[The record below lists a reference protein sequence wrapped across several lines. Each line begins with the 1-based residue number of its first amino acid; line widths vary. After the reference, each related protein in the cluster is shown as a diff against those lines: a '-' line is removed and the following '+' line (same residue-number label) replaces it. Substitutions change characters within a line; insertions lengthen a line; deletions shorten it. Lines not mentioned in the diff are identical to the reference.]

1 MVRIQKAFR
10 LSEEA
15 IHAIEER
22 DRSKYRTAQEYIEA
36 LILHSDK
43 KTTIETLAYKIDGLE
58 KKISTLKEE
67 MKRENEEQ
75 IRRLETLFGRCLAE
89 TERKEQRRITSYQSV
104 PPDEVI

>member
-1 MVRIQKAFR
+1 MSKTMKSFR
-10 LSEEA
+10 LSDEA
-15 IHAIEER
+15 IRAIEER

-43 KTTIETLAYKIDGLE
+43 KTTIETLVDKIDGLE
-58 KKISTLKEE
+58 EEISTLKEE

-75 IRRLETLFGRCLAE
+75 MQRLEALFGRCLAE
-89 TERKEQRRITSYQSV
+89 IERKEQRRIVSYQSA

>member
-22 DRSKYRTAQEYIEA
+22 DRSKYRTAQEYIEG
-36 LILHSDK
+36 LILNSDQ
-43 KTTIETLAYKIDGLE
+43 KTTIETLVNEIVSLE
-58 KKISTLKEE
+58 KEIGDLKEE
-67 MKRENEEQ
+67 LKRENEKQ
-75 IRRLETLFGRCLAE
+75 IRRLEELFGRGLAE
-89 TERKEQRRITSYQSV
+89 AERKEQRRITSYQSA

>member
-1 MVRIQKAFR
+1 MSKTMKSFR

-15 IHAIEER
+15 IRAIEER

-43 KTTIETLAYKIDGLE
+43 KTTIEILADKIAGLE
-58 KKISTLKEE
+58 EEISTLKEE
-67 MKRENEEQ
+67 LKRENEEQ
-75 IRRLETLFGRCLAE
+75 IQRLEKLLGRGLVE

>member
-15 IHAIEER
+15 IRAIEER

-43 KTTIETLAYKIDGLE
+43 KTTIEILADKIDGLE
-58 KKISTLKEE
+58 EEISTLKEE

-75 IRRLETLFGRCLAE
+75 MQRLEILAE
-89 TERKEQRRITSYQSV
+89 TERKEQRRIVSYQSA